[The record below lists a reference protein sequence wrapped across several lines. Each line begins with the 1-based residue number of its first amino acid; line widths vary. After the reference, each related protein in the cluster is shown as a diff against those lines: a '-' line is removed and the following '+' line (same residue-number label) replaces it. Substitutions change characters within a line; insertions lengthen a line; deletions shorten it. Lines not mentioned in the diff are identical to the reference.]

1 MRTLNTGL
9 ALCAALLAV
18 GCAHAPAKVDW
29 ISVGPAFAPKP
40 EEQVEVLRD
49 YSEIRRPYGAIGEMK
64 GNNLDRDDAKAL
76 SQQMLLARRLAAQH
90 GADAVVIKRKELV
103 VESGPFESATPQ
115 PPEYYIHARAFKY
128 VDKLT
133 PEELEIAK
141 RWTPARLDDINLPIK
156 DSMPGLGWN
165 GSHR

>member
-1 MRTLNTGL
+1 MRTLNTAL
-9 ALCAALLAV
+9 ALCAALLAG
-18 GCAHAPAKVDW
+18 GCAHAPTKVDW
-29 ISVGPAFAPKP
+29 ISIGPSFAPKSA
-40 EEQVEVLRD
+40 EQVEVLRD
-49 YSEIRRPYGAIGEMK
+49 YSEIKRPYGAIGEMK
-64 GNNLDRDDAKAL
+64 GNNLDKSHTSAL
-76 SQQMLLARRLAAQH
+76 DQQMLLARRLAAQH

-103 VESGPFESATPQ
+103 VESGPFESAAPQ

-156 DSMPGLGWN
+156 DNMPGLGWD
-165 GSHR
+165 GGHR